1 MRNRLENKNT
11 IVGLIIIF
19 ALLFFCVGVSIWQ
32 LSLPVLTL
40 KVDDV
45 TIRQDEELP
54 DMSVYAKFSGDTK
67 TRLDAD
73 EEFCVQDL
81 MSEIEN
87 GKHYVIENFETGNEE
102 GIYQIKLDFTNAIKR
117 KLITSWN
124 SKIRFKIE
132 PGNIT
137 ILNKFGDWE
146 KERFRFLDGTYAA
159 GWVNM
164 EEKTYFF
171 DESGNRV
178 KGKQFIDNNT
188 YFFKKDGLFDDKKN
202 PVNPNRPMIALTF
215 DDGPGPYTMQIL
227 EALDKYDSKAS
238 FFLVGRNVYQ
248 YPDEIKKMFAMGCDV
263 GNHSTNHVDLS
274 KQTVEGIYAEIQ
286 TTNDRVLEVAG
297 QGPTLLRPP
306 YGNQNANVREQAG
319 MPLIMWSM
327 DPRDWESKN
336 VDLVRDYVLSNV
348 KDGDIILLHDIH
360 ESTLYATLQLIP
372 LLIERGYQ
380 LVTVRE
386 MAQVKGITLEN
397 GKMYRFMP

>member
-1 MRNRLENKNT
+1 MRNRFENKKT

-19 ALLFFCVGVSIWQ
+19 ALLFFCAGVSIWQ

-40 KVDDV
+40 KMDDIM
-45 TIRQDEELP
+45 IRQDDELP
-54 DMSVYAKFSGDTK
+54 DMSVYAKFSGDCAIL
-67 TRLDAD
+67 LDV
-73 EEFCVQDL
+73 EESFRVQDL
-81 MSEIEN
+81 MHEIEN
-87 GKHYVIENFETGNEE
+87 GKHYVVENFKTGNKE
-102 GIYQIKLDFTNAIKR
+102 GIYQLKLDFTKSIKR

-132 PGNIT
+132 PGNIK

-146 KERFRFLDGTYAA
+146 EDRFRFLDGTYAT

-164 EEKTYFF
+164 DEKTYYF
-171 DESGNRV
+171 DASGNRV
-178 KGKQFIDNNT
+178 KGQQIIDNNT
-188 YFFKKDGLFDDKKN
+188 YFFKKDGLFDEKKN

-227 EALDKYDSKAS
+227 ETLEKYNSKAS

-248 YPDEIKKMFAMGCDV
+248 YPNEIKKMFAMGCDV

-306 YGNQNANVREQAG
+306 YGNQNTNVREQAG
-319 MPLIMWSM
+319 MPLVMWSM

-360 ESTLYATLQLIP
+360 ESTLN
-372 LLIERGYQ
+372 
-380 LVTVRE
+380 VT
-386 MAQVKGITLEN
+386 IH
-397 GKMYRFMP
+397 